1 VPSALDVE
9 KKLLEAMDLEAD
21 RLLTASKAGSLEKG
35 DRINL
40 TFYLR
45 AVSEAAKNEVARI
58 EKLNPEALS
67 DTMLKNLIDQ
77 EQQPKPKKG
86 RHA

>member
-9 KKLLEAMDLEAD
+9 AKLLEAMDIEAD
-21 RLLTASKAGSLEKG
+21 RLLKASRSGALDKG

-45 AVSEAAKNEVARI
+45 AVSEAAKNEVTRI
-58 EKLNPEALS
+58 EKLDPEHLNDAL
-67 DTMLKNLIDQ
+67 LEQLIEKETAPRPRKRVD
-77 EQQPKPKKG
+77 G
-86 RHA
+86 